1 MLLVEVMIDFK
12 SYGMGLNRGAER
24 NSRLWDGKVQGT
36 AQSMAAR

>member
-24 NSRLWDGKVQGT
+24 KPRLWGL
-36 AQSMAAR
+36 